1 MVEVDNNVETNNDE
15 NMNEHAN
22 HQEDV
27 NESDIQIADAE
38 HEYNESNIA
47 DEEEHYANVF
57 DCMFNEYILS
67 NFS

>member
-38 HEYNESNIA
+38 HEYNIA